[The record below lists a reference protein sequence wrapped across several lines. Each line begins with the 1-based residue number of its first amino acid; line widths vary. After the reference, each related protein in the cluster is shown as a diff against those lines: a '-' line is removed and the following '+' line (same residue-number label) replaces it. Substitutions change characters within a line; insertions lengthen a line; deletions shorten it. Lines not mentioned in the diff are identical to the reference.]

1 MSALGKYTMRPAAC
15 HLAGLALAAIML
27 DGCGGKGTPSTPTPI
42 TPTPPPSV
50 GAVDPALVG
59 TWNGSVEGSFGPGTL
74 AMTLAATGALT
85 TVNTGG
91 SSNYC
96 AIGGDWG
103 VDAGQFTARGSDC
116 TGTVVTF
123 RAPSSTTRL
132 TGTWTATSGRS
143 GTFDVTR

>member
-1 MSALGKYTMRPAAC
+1 MRSAASD
-15 HLAGLALAAIML
+15 LAGIALAVMML
-27 DGCGGKGTPSTPTPI
+27 EGCGGKGTPSPPTASTPTPA
-42 TPTPPPSV
+42 PTQPV
-50 GAVDPALVG
+50 GAVDSALVG
-59 TWNGSVEGSFGPGTL
+59 TWNGSLEGSFGPGRFSMDLT
-74 AMTLAATGALT
+74 ATGSVR

-96 AIGGDWG
+96 AISGDWG

-116 TGTVVTF
+116 TGTIVTL

-132 TGTWTATSGRS
+132 AGTWTATSGRS